1 MPQGDNKLMT
11 QAEYARH
18 RGCSREA
25 VRKAVAGER
34 IKTFGPDKQVYAD
47 LADLQW
53 QRNTRARASNGP
65 ATAGHGAAGAAG
77 SQADDEGDG
86 GSYNDW
92 RIRREAAEAELSELR
107 LGETRGELIRLS
119 AVKNALGVI
128 FATARDSLL
137 ALGSRLAPVL
147 AGETDVAKIEIL
159 LHAEIHSALTALA
172 GAGDRL
178 GKPTDTDTDIHTTA
192 AKDRP

>member
-34 IKTFGPDKQVYAD
+34 IKTFGPDKQVDAD

-92 RIRREAAEAELSELR
+92 RVRREAAEAELAELR

-119 AVKNALGVI
+119 AVKNALGVM
-128 FATARDSLL
+128 FATARESLL
-137 ALGSRLAPVL
+137 QLPSRMAPQL
-147 AGETDVAKIEIL
+147 AGETDPATIQNL
-159 LHAEIHSALTALA
+159 LYAELHQTLVDLS

-178 GKPTDTDTDIHTTA
+178 GQQPA
-192 AKDRP
+192 PEAGA

>member
-53 QRNTRARASNGP
+53 QRNTRARA
-65 ATAGHGAAGAAG
+65 GHGAAGAGGAAG
-77 SQADDEGDG
+77 SLADDEGDG